1 MFKKE
6 RSKIRINSR
15 YNMLL
20 MIEKGIKGGICHPI
34 HRYVKASNKYIKNY
48 DYLNYV
54 YLGANNLYGWAMSQ
68 TFLVDGFKWKKIC

>member
-1 MFKKE
+1 
-6 RSKIRINSR
+6 
-15 YNMLL
+15 
-20 MIEKGIKGGICHPI
+20 MIEKGIKGGICYPI

-68 TFLVDGFKWKKIC
+68 TFLVDGFKWKKYVKI